1 MAMSVKQMQYQLYY
15 LGYCTTENPAS
26 MDAVK
31 VCDATKAFQADYKL
45 PVTGA
50 WDVATINKSVEVI
63 KDAQEALNKIAKT
76 SLAVDGLAGGL
87 TKNATKTYQK
97 HVGLPQTGIANDATL
112 KRLADTQEE
121 ADKMDKMTDADF
133 WKTIK
138 YFKREEF
145 ACKCGKYCNGYPT
158 EPNRLLVQTADKV
171 RAKFGKPMN
180 VSSGVRCKT
189 HNANVGGV
197 SASRHML
204 GKAMD
209 FKIDGVNP
217 NTILAYIKTLP
228 EIRYAY
234 LIDNDGWIHMDVH

>member
-26 MDAVK
+26 MDAAK
-31 VCDATKAFQADYKL
+31 VCEATKVFQKDYGL

-50 WDVATINKSVEVI
+50 WDTATINKSVEVI
-63 KDAQEALNKIAKT
+63 KDAQEALNKVAKT

-87 TKNATKTYQK
+87 TKTATKSYQK
-97 HVGLPQTGIANDATL
+97 SVGLTQNGIANKDTL
-112 KRLADTQEE
+112 KKLTQAHDE
-121 ADKMDKMTDADF
+121 ADKLDKMTDADF

-145 ACKCGKYCNGYPT
+145 KCKCGKYCNGYPV

-171 RAKFGKPMN
+171 RAKFGKPMH
-180 VSSGVRCKT
+180 VSSGIRCKT
-189 HNANVGGV
+189 HNTNVGGAT
-197 SASRHML
+197 ASRHML

-209 FKIDGVNP
+209 FKIDGVHH
-217 NTILAYIKTLP
+217 NTVLAYIKTLP
-228 EIRYAY
+228 EIRYTY
-234 LIDNDGWIHMDVH
+234 LINNEGWIHMDVH